1 MTAIVNYPF
10 LSNFI
15 DIVNNQES
23 RMKTGEL
30 KVRSYMKMM
39 EQEPNNLNNTVG
51 VNVSAEKKIKSKNLY
66 S

>member
-10 LSNFI
+10 LSSFI

-51 VNVSAEKKIKSKNLY
+51 VNVSAEKKIKSKDLY